1 MICSMTGFGRSKV
14 ENDTFQIT
22 VEMKSVNHRFLE
34 MSIRLP
40 KQMMVFE
47 DKIRKIIAEQ
57 VRRGRIEVSI
67 SITGEGLV
75 ERKLSVNWELL
86 EQYQSIMEDIKGKF
100 QLQDSITLQQ
110 LMGMPEV
117 TAIEEIENV
126 NVNVQFENSLYE
138 AVRQAAHMLKT
149 MREGEGERLHKDI
162 AYRLQEIHNCV
173 NAIIPHAPIVTQKY
187 RERLENRLKE
197 LHSQDLDEQR
207 LLTEVAIFAERSDIH
222 EELVRLQSHLDQFRE
237 ALQIEEP
244 VGRKMDFIVQEMHRE
259 VNTIGSKANDLTISK
274 YVVEMKNNLEKI
286 REQVQNI
293 E

>member
-1 MICSMTGFGRSKV
+1 MICSMTGFGRAKV

-47 DKIRKIIAEQ
+47 EKLRKIIAEQ

-75 ERKLSVNWELL
+75 ERKLSVNWSLL
-86 EQYQSIMEDIKGKF
+86 EQYQSIMKDIKGKF
-100 QLQDSITLQQ
+100 QLQDSITLEQ
-110 LMGMPEV
+110 LMAMPEV
-117 TAIEEIENV
+117 TAIEEIEKV
-126 NVNVQFENSLYE
+126 NEQFENSLYE
-138 AVRQAAHMLKT
+138 AVRQATHMLKT
-149 MREGEGERLHKDI
+149 MRVGEGERLHKDI
-162 AYRLQEIHNCV
+162 AYRLQEIDNCV
-173 NAIIPHAPIVTQKY
+173 NAIIPHAPMVTQKY

-197 LHSQDLDEQR
+197 LHNQDLDEQR
-207 LLTEVAIFAERSDIH
+207 LLTEVAMFAERCDIH

-237 ALQIEEP
+237 TLQIEEP

-259 VNTIGSKANDLTISK
+259 INTIGSKANDLTISK
-274 YVVEMKNNLEKI
+274 YVVEMKNKP
-286 REQVQNI
+286 
-293 E
+293 

>member
-1 MICSMTGFGRSKV
+1 MTGFGRAKV

-47 DKIRKIIAEQ
+47 DKLRKIIAEQ

-75 ERKLSVNWELL
+75 ERKLSVNWSLL
-86 EQYQSIMEDIKGKF
+86 EQYQSIMKDIKGKF
-100 QLQDSITLQQ
+100 QLQDSITLEQ
-110 LMGMPEV
+110 LMAMPEV
-117 TAIEEIENV
+117 TAIEEIEKV
-126 NVNVQFENSLYE
+126 NEQFENSLYE
-138 AVRQAAHMLKT
+138 AVRQATHMLKT
-149 MREGEGERLHKDI
+149 MRVGEGERLHKDI
-162 AYRLQEIHNCV
+162 AYRLQEIDNCV
-173 NAIIPHAPIVTQKY
+173 NAIIPHAPMVTQKY

-197 LHSQDLDEQR
+197 LHNQDLDEQR
-207 LLTEVAIFAERSDIH
+207 LLTEVAMFAERCDIH

-237 ALQIEEP
+237 TLQIEEP

-259 VNTIGSKANDLTISK
+259 INTIGSKANDLTISK

>member
-1 MICSMTGFGRSKV
+1 MISSMTGFGRAKV
-14 ENDTFQIT
+14 ENDAFQIT

-34 MSIRLP
+34 MNIRLP

-47 DKIRKIIAEQ
+47 DKIRKLIAEQ

-67 SITGEGLV
+67 IITGEGLI
-75 ERKLSVNWELL
+75 ERKLSVNWPLL
-86 EQYQSIMEDIKGKF
+86 EQYRSIMEDVKMKF

-110 LMGMPEV
+110 LMAMPEV
-117 TAIEEIENV
+117 TAIEEMENV
-126 NVNVQFENSLYE
+126 NEQFEQNLYE
-138 AVRQAAHMLKT
+138 AVRQAARMLKT
-149 MREGEGERLHKDI
+149 MRDGEGERLHKDI

-173 NAIIPHAPIVTQKY
+173 NAIIPHAPIVIQRY
-187 RERLENRLKE
+187 RERLESRLKE
-197 LHSQDLDEQR
+197 LHNQDLDEQR
-207 LLTEVAIFAERSDIH
+207 LLTEVAMFAERSDIH

-237 ALQIEEP
+237 ALEIAEP

-259 VNTIGSKANDLTISK
+259 INTIGSKANDLTISK

>member
-1 MICSMTGFGRSKV
+1 MTGFGRAKV

-47 DKIRKIIAEQ
+47 EKLRKIIAEQ

-75 ERKLSVNWELL
+75 ERKLSVNWSLL
-86 EQYQSIMEDIKGKF
+86 EQYQSIMKDIKGKF
-100 QLQDSITLQQ
+100 QLQDSITLEQ
-110 LMGMPEV
+110 LMAMPEV
-117 TAIEEIENV
+117 TAIEEIEKV
-126 NVNVQFENSLYE
+126 NEQFENSLYE
-138 AVRQAAHMLKT
+138 AVRQATHMLKT
-149 MREGEGERLHKDI
+149 MRVGEGERLHKDI
-162 AYRLQEIHNCV
+162 AYRLQEIDNCV
-173 NAIIPHAPIVTQKY
+173 NAIIPHAPMVTQKY

-197 LHSQDLDEQR
+197 LHNQDLDEQR
-207 LLTEVAIFAERSDIH
+207 LLTEVAMFAERCDIH

-237 ALQIEEP
+237 TLQIEEP

-259 VNTIGSKANDLTISK
+259 INTIGSKANDLTISK

>member
-34 MSIRLP
+34 MSIRFP
-40 KQMMVFE
+40 KQMMAFE
-47 DKIRKIIAEQ
+47 DKIRKIIAKQ

-75 ERKLSVNWELL
+75 ERKLTVNWELL
-86 EQYQSIMEDIKGKF
+86 KQYQSIMEDIKGKF
-100 QLQDSITLQQ
+100 QLQDSITLGQ

-117 TAIEEIENV
+117 TAVEEIENV
-126 NVNVQFENSLYE
+126 NEQFETGLYE

-149 MREGEGERLHKDI
+149 MRDGEGERLHKDI
-162 AYRLQEIHNCV
+162 AYRLQEINNCV

-197 LHSQDLDEQR
+197 LHNQDLDEQR

-237 ALQIEEP
+237 ALQITEP

>member
-75 ERKLSVNWELL
+75 ERKLSVNWSLL

-100 QLQDSITLQQ
+100 QLQDSITLEQ
-110 LMGMPEV
+110 LMAMPEV
-117 TAIEEIENV
+117 TAIEEVENV
-126 NVNVQFENSLYE
+126 NEQFENSLYE
-138 AVRQAAHMLKT
+138 AVRQAAHMLKM
-149 MREGEGERLHKDI
+149 MRDGEGERLHKDI
-162 AYRLQEIHNCV
+162 ANRLQEIHNCV

-197 LHSQDLDEQR
+197 LHNQDLDEQR
-207 LLTEVAIFAERSDIH
+207 LLTEVAIFAERCDIH
-222 EELVRLQSHLDQFRE
+222 EELVRLQSHLEQFRE
-237 ALQIEEP
+237 TLQIEEP

-259 VNTIGSKANDLTISK
+259 INTIGSKANDLTISK

>member
-1 MICSMTGFGRSKV
+1 MICSMTGFGRAKV

-47 DKIRKIIAEQ
+47 EKLRKIIAEQ

-75 ERKLSVNWELL
+75 ERKLSVNWSLL
-86 EQYQSIMEDIKGKF
+86 EQYQSIMKDIKGKF
-100 QLQDSITLQQ
+100 QLQDSITLEQ
-110 LMGMPEV
+110 LMAMPEV
-117 TAIEEIENV
+117 TAIEEIEKV
-126 NVNVQFENSLYE
+126 NEQFENSLYE
-138 AVRQAAHMLKT
+138 AVRQATHMLKT
-149 MREGEGERLHKDI
+149 MRVGEGERLHKDI
-162 AYRLQEIHNCV
+162 AYRLQEIDNCV
-173 NAIIPHAPIVTQKY
+173 NAIIPHAPMVTQKY

-197 LHSQDLDEQR
+197 LHNQDLDEQR
-207 LLTEVAIFAERSDIH
+207 LLTEVAMFAERCDIH

-237 ALQIEEP
+237 TLQIEEP

-259 VNTIGSKANDLTISK
+259 INTIGSKANDLTISK

>member
-1 MICSMTGFGRSKV
+1 MISSMTGFGRSKV
-14 ENDTFQIT
+14 ESDTFQIT

-47 DKIRKIIAEQ
+47 DKIRKIIAQQ

-67 SITGEGLV
+67 SIACEGLV
-75 ERKLSVNWELL
+75 ERKLSVNWSLL
-86 EQYQSIMEDIKGKF
+86 EQYQSMMEDIKGKF
-100 QLQDSITLQQ
+100 QLQDSITLEQ
-110 LMGMPEV
+110 LMAMPEV

-126 NVNVQFENSLYE
+126 NEHFENSLYE

-149 MREGEGERLHKDI
+149 MRDGEGERLHKDI
-162 AYRLQEIHNCV
+162 AYRLQEISNCV

-197 LHSQDLDEQR
+197 LHNQDLDEQR
-207 LLTEVAIFAERSDIH
+207 LLTEVAIFAERCDIH
-222 EELVRLQSHLDQFRE
+222 EELVRLQSHLEQFRE
-237 ALQIEEP
+237 TLQIEEP

-259 VNTIGSKANDLTISK
+259 INTIGSKANDLTISK